1 VGSAPIG
8 NGGQFKQVKI
18 LWRSNKF
25 PDQVRGILVKEFL
38 VISEIPIPAT
48 NMQAVHLRT
57 ELFTIH
63 SSPDKILIELP

>member
-1 VGSAPIG
+1 MGSAPIG
-8 NGGQFKQVKI
+8 NGGEFKQVKI
-18 LWRSNKF
+18 PWHSNKF
-25 PDQVRGILVKEFL
+25 PESPCILIKELL
-38 VISEIPIPAT
+38 VISEIPISAT